1 MHAYNAI
8 KEGEQLVTVSVCMI
22 VKDEEMVLAR
32 CLETVKSW
40 VDEMII
46 VDTGSTDG
54 TKEIA
59 RRYTD
64 RVYDFAWRDDFAA
77 ARNFAFSK
85 ARCDYCMW
93 LDADDVIL
101 PEDQVGFVRLKE
113 TLDKTTD
120 IVMLPYHIAFDA
132 QGNPTFSYY
141 RERWIANG
149 RGHCWVGA
157 VHEVIVPCGIVL
169 HSDAAAVCH
178 KKLVVRD
185 PQRNLRIFQACLA
198 RGEELDARQQFYYGK
213 ELFEHGQVEQAA
225 QQLMQCLVR
234 TDTWKENKI
243 EACKLLYRCRRQ
255 CGETETALQALLQS
269 FWYDEPRAEICCELG
284 NYFLQEQALEQAI
297 YWYRAALHV
306 PHKEIAGGFVQPD
319 FYDYVPYLQLCV
331 CYDRLGDYETARDYN
346 EKAGSCKPQSQ
357 AYLQNKAYFEQL
369 Q

>member
-77 ARNFAFSK
+77 ARNFTFSK

-120 IVMLPYHIAFDA
+120 IVMRKETRHFHITVSDGLQMAED
-132 QGNPTFSYY
+132 
-141 RERWIANG
+141 I
-149 RGHCWVGA
+149 VG
-157 VHEVIVPCGIVL
+157 
-169 HSDAAAVCH
+169 
-178 KKLVVRD
+178 
-185 PQRNLRIFQACLA
+185 
-198 RGEELDARQQFYYGK
+198 
-213 ELFEHGQVEQAA
+213 
-225 QQLMQCLVR
+225 LVR
-234 TDTWKENKI
+234 
-243 EACKLLYRCRRQ
+243 CMR
-255 CGETETALQALLQS
+255 
-269 FWYDEPRAEICCELG
+269 
-284 NYFLQEQALEQAI
+284 
-297 YWYRAALHV
+297 
-306 PHKEIAGGFVQPD
+306 
-319 FYDYVPYLQLCV
+319 
-331 CYDRLGDYETARDYN
+331 
-346 EKAGSCKPQSQ
+346 
-357 AYLQNKAYFEQL
+357 
-369 Q
+369 